1 MVFGMLGPLTLWT
14 ADGQPVSIRRR
25 KARWLL
31 TVLLWQRNRDV
42 PAAALVEWLWGGA
55 PPASAH
61 ANLHNYVSDLRR
73 ALARTSAAGA
83 LHTTQTGYLLQV
95 RPGQFDVDRFDDLI
109 SRGQE
114 EQAAGLWRGH
124 TAESDAPDV
133 ARWWLRELTTRHLE
147 VRTGYAPPTA
157 ADELAAHVRAAL
169 RAGLSVTEV
178 LQTLWHAAEYVG
190 GSVGGTKIQKA
201 G

>member
-14 ADGQPVSIRRR
+14 ADGHPVSIRRR

-31 TVLLWQRNRDV
+31 AVLLWQRNQDV
-42 PAAALVEWLWGGA
+42 PSDRLVEWLWGGE

-73 ALARTSAAGA
+73 ALARTPAAGA

-95 RPGQFDVDRFDDLI
+95 RPGQFDVDRFDDLL
-109 SRGQE
+109 SHGQE
-114 EQAAGLWRGH
+114 ELALSLWRGH

-133 ARWWLRELTTRHLE
+133 ARCWLRDLTTRRIE
-147 VRTGYAPPTA
+147 ARTGHEPPTPA
-157 ADELAAHVRAAL
+157 EELAAHLRAAL
-169 RAGLSVTEV
+169 RAGVSVAEA

-190 GSVGGTKIQKA
+190 GPVGGTTIQGA
-201 G
+201 R

>member
-1 MVFGMLGPLTLWT
+1 MVFGMLGPLMVWT
-14 ADGQPVSIRRR
+14 VDGQPVSIRRR

-42 PAAALVEWLWGGA
+42 PAVALVEWLWGGS

-61 ANLHNYVSDLRR
+61 ANLHSYVSDLRR
-73 ALARTSAAGA
+73 ALAGTAAAGA

-95 RPGQFDVDRFDDLI
+95 PPGQFDVDRFDDLV
-109 SRGQE
+109 RCGQQE
-114 EQAAGLWRGH
+114 LTLGLWRGP

-133 ARWWLRELTTRHLE
+133 ARRWLRELTTRHSE
-147 VRTGYAPPTA
+147 IRSRYAPPTA
-157 ADELAAHVRAAL
+157 ADELAVHLQAAL
-169 RAGLSVTEV
+169 SAGVSVADV
-178 LQTLWHAAEYVG
+178 LQTLWHAAEYTGGFVG
-190 GSVGGTKIQKA
+190 RTKTEDA